1 MRAKGTNPLIGA
13 KGRYL
18 EAQRRADAK
27 DAARAVKKDRAQKR
41 AQKIADTLTPASAS
55 SPIPAQPF
63 QPLTETNVPVNGI
76 KAAQGEEIQTQPR
89 VCICHGDRP
98 IDSHGLCKP
107 SVDSLRFSRPARLP
121 SDVVGVRRER
131 AMEVAYKIRPAKSK
145 YELTQAKMSD
155 PDVAAHV
162 ANAIVTKGMSYAEG
176 IQAALPETKAE
187 DLGPTINAAKQS
199 PAVQLALNESLKKR
213 GLDADSREAYV
224 SQLWKWFTTTKPA
237 EERLQLQAARI
248 LGEHFIKQ
256 APQSAEVAVL
266 KIEGIESGLQ
276 KLFGDDYEKV
286 KALKPSEATAVLEEE
301 LEPDEE

>member
-1 MRAKGTNPLIGA
+1 MSAKNTNPVMGA

-18 EAQRRADAK
+18 EAQRRADEKA
-27 DAARAVKKDRAQKR
+27 AARAATKDRAAKR
-41 AQKIADTLTPASAS
+41 AALRPQASTPTQPSSLPSVQPDQTDVLASVLA
-55 SPIPAQPF
+55 
-63 QPLTETNVPVNGI
+63 T
-76 KAAQGEEIQTQPR
+76 AAQEAKQETQAKLQY
-89 VCICHGDRP
+89 CICHGDRP
-98 IDSHGLCKP
+98 VAYHTLCQQ
-107 SVDSLRFSRPARLP
+107 SIDSLRFTRPPKLP
-121 SDVVGVRRER
+121 SDVAGVRRER
-131 AMEVAYKIRPAKSK
+131 AELIAWKVRPARTK

-176 IQAALPETKAE
+176 IQAALPETKTE

-276 KLFGDDYEKV
+276 KLFGDDYEKLQN
-286 KALKPSEATAVLEEE
+286 LKPVTADVAVE
-301 LEPDEE
+301 D